1 MNRKVELGN
10 NDHEKLIAAY
20 CRNSFSAA
28 GLFHPTPRKKTGE
41 PADLA
46 LKAGRTLFLFWM
58 QESKQW
64 FDASCKHNLDQA
76 AKHLPRWKDG
86 LAIRGGNEFRDF
98 EIKWSD
104 IDNFAVISVVDG
116 KEQLCC
122 AHPLDYIGHREK
134 LSAVVTVSGTVLKQL
149 AYMGGGARELGMICS
164 HLHAVGSRSTADLL
178 KDLSKLRAS
187 LENYAWDKRPVRD
200 EEKSFYAKDSPEII
214 EGFGLVRAILFA
226 LKRGLETK
234 ESERFSD
241 ALCQIGWLE
250 RYSLTAFVAEFAARI
265 WAAEADNEGLSSAYF
280 DEFSSPLRF
289 GVAVGN
295 VQRVAEMVP
304 EWLIRSRER
313 KLAFQLLFTTDFR
326 SLATMVAIG
335 ETPAAVLDSE
345 MRALRL
351 SFVDQPAT

>member
-1 MNRKVELGN
+1 MNRKFELGN
-10 NDHEKLIAAY
+10 NEHEKLIAAY

-28 GLFHPTPRKKTGE
+28 GLFHPNQRKKTGE

-58 QESKQW
+58 QQSKQW
-64 FDASCKHNLDQA
+64 FHASCQHNLEQA

-86 LAIRGGNEFRDF
+86 LSIRGGNEFRDF
-98 EIKWSD
+98 EINWAD

-122 AHPLDYIGHREK
+122 AHPLDQIGHREK
-134 LSAVVTVSGTVLKQL
+134 LSAVVTVSGTVLEQI
-149 AYMGGGARELGMICS
+149 AHMGGGARELALICS

-178 KDLSKLRAS
+178 AELSMFRAS
-187 LENYAWDKRPVRD
+187 LENHAWDKRPVRD
-200 EEKSFYAKDSPEII
+200 EEKALYAKESPEIVQGI
-214 EGFGLVRAILFA
+214 GLVRAILFA

-234 ESERFSD
+234 ENESFSD

-265 WAAEADNEGLSSAYF
+265 WAAEADNERLSAVYF

-295 VQRVAEMVP
+295 IHKVAEMVP
-304 EWLIRSRER
+304 EWLTRSRER
-313 KLAFQLLFTTDFR
+313 KLAFQLLFTTEFR
-326 SLATMVAIG
+326 TLSTMLALG
-335 ETPAAVLDSE
+335 DTPSTILDDE

-351 SFVDQPAT
+351 SFVDRLV